1 MKSYIIDTLQGLFA
15 FDDSGNILSFV
26 DFNDEIQMILKF
38 YESLESDIFLKEYEN
53 LLIEL
58 KNSGF
63 DEFIF
68 DNKKLESLTFQK
80 LGYKTSLE
88 IFSLEF
94 KRFRFSL
101 EEQLKKIGIS
111 KSRNEIIEKYK
122 KINEEFIKSKVSQAG
137 GKNDIIIIQIIET
150 LDILKKSISLFSS
163 RLREWYGLHFPELTD
178 KIIEDNILIAKL
190 VSIIGNRENYNLSN
204 LKDKFE
210 FSEKLLN
217 LLLTKASESMG
228 AKIDLS
234 IVQSYAS
241 QILSLDSYR
250 KELEVYLEDLME
262 KTAPNLKAV
271 VSSLIGA
278 KLIAKAGS
286 MKKLAY
292 MPSSRIQLLGAEKA
306 LYRVL
311 KSGEKGGPKH
321 GLIYQWRQI
330 RGSPS
335 HLRGKISRIIAG
347 KIGIASKIDFFSG
360 DFIGDIIA
368 KDIEKKI
375 KEVEAKYPKP
385 PKKIESKQFKQQR
398 KSRKRRD
405 DRRFN
410 KK

>member
-26 DFNDEIQMILKF
+26 DFNDENQMILKF
-38 YESLESDIFLKEYEN
+38 YESLESDIILKEYEN